1 MYTIDRLIAI
11 IKPRQPFM
19 DWLESMPG
27 WDLDLTLDDLRKDCL
42 TLLIPE
48 YDDNEKAMRYI
59 ERNCKSIF
67 EMRLSGW
74 HNDPGTWPDR
84 TLSVFR
90 KWFDVEIH
98 SMIYDMAERGIVRY
112 LC

>member
-67 EMRLSGW
+67 EMRL
-74 HNDPGTWPDR
+74 
-84 TLSVFR
+84 FR